1 MTPSARDPFDR
12 AALTLLKPLLTTL
25 VVVAT
30 GFAIFDV
37 IAEPERIIVPILNVV
52 VVVASAV
59 AWWLVQRNRLF
70 ASWAQGEEVRRSL
83 EEARDLVRR
92 EQADRVRAES
102 LCVELRDQLA
112 QSQKMETLGFL
123 AGGLAHDMNNV
134 LACLVTLAGSLC
146 EDLPPESSQHEDA
159 ELIMNQSIAAAALTR
174 NLLSFARQASSREE
188 IQVGKVVED
197 VTQLLARALPRGT
210 AIRTRL
216 DHGDARVEGDASQ
229 LCHALVNICINASDA
244 MGQGGTI
251 ELTSGPATID
261 DATGARLKT
270 KPGPYVAIRVTDHG
284 SGMDAET
291 VRKAVEP
298 FFTTKP
304 IGKGTGLGL
313 SMVSRTMQSHGGAFD
328 LESELG
334 RGTRVSL
341 FLPVS
346 TRCTNS

>member
-1 MTPSARDPFDR
+1 MTPSAREPFDR

-37 IAEPERIIVPILNVV
+37 IAEPDRIIVPILNVV
-52 VVVASAV
+52 VVVTCAV

-70 ASWAQGEEVRRSL
+70 ASWAHGEEVRRAL
-83 EEARDLVRR
+83 EEARELARH
-92 EQADRVRAES
+92 AES
-102 LCVELRDQLA
+102 QCEELRDQLA

-146 EDLPPESSQHEDA
+146 EDLPPGSSQHEDA

-174 NLLSFARQASSREE
+174 NLLSFARKASARGE
-188 IQVGKVVED
+188 IQVSKVVED
-197 VTQLLARALPRGT
+197 VTQLLARSLPRGT
-210 AIRTRL
+210 AIRTQL

-244 MGQGGTI
+244 MGDGGTI
-251 ELTSGPATID
+251 ELTSGPATVD
-261 DATGARLKT
+261 DATAERLGT

-291 VRKAVEP
+291 VRKAVLP

-313 SMVSRTMQSHGGAFD
+313 AMVSRTMQSHGGAVD

-341 FLPVS
+341 FLPV
-346 TRCTNS
+346 TRTS